1 MEYFDRFNF
10 EGDVEKAR
18 PDELLAPRFAEV
30 LALPAKSGQELWH
43 LHRGWFGELGGEV
56 FLVNQNLDANT
67 GQTAEGKPFRTVQIM
82 TKIER
87 RVANGTISLADFA
100 SLADKMQTLSKTT
113 LVDVLNETTQLKIG
127 I

>member
-1 MEYFDRFNF
+1 M
-10 EGDVEKAR
+10 
-18 PDELLAPRFAEV
+18 
-30 LALPAKSGQELWH
+30 
-43 LHRGWFGELGGEV
+43 